1 MSETEARIID
11 RTTMELVLGDIA
23 EQNTEVIVNTTNECL
38 APGGGVSGARVG
50 LTGEGD
56 Q

>member
-11 RTTMELVLGDIA
+11 GTMMELVLWDIT
-23 EQNTEVIVNTTNECL
+23 EQNTEVIVNTTNDRL
-38 APGGGVSGARVG
+38 APGGGVAGARVG